1 MAFLKRFFP
10 IFETKI
16 IGMTLRYFNVF
27 LIVMAVVAVVVFVAL
42 FFVDAGY
49 GKFYDKK
56 WGFAVN
62 NKLGWVLME
71 SPVFV
76 TMLLLWLFSDRRD
89 DLVRLAFLFLFEL
102 HYIHRSFVF
111 PLRLRGNNL
120 MPLSIILMGVV
131 FNVLNAMMQGGWI
144 FYLSPADYYPADWL
158 TDPRF
163 IAGFAV
169 FIFGMFVNISSD
181 DIIRNLRKD
190 GDTRHYLPKEGMFR
204 YVTSA
209 NYFGEF
215 VEWVGFAILTWS
227 WAGAVFALWTFAN
240 LAPRASR
247 IYDRYQAEFGD
258 ELDTKKTK
266 RIIPFI
272 F

>member
-1 MAFLKRFFP
+1 MFFP
-10 IFETKI
+10 IFVLYFSTK
-16 IGMTLRYFNVF
+16 MSEHSFNLY
-27 LIVMAVVAVVVFVAL
+27 LIVMSAIAVVVFVSL
-42 FFVDAGY
+42 YFVDAGY
-49 GKFYDKK
+49 GKFYNKK
-56 WGFAVN
+56 WGPAVN

-76 TMLLLWLFSDRRD
+76 AMLLLWLFSDRRC
-89 DLVRLAFLFLFEL
+89 DLVRIAFLFLFEL
-102 HYIHRSFVF
+102 HYIQRSFVF
-111 PLRLRGNNL
+111 PFRMRGNSV
-120 MPLSIILMGVV
+120 MPLSIVVMGVT
-131 FNVLNAMMQGGWI
+131 FNVLNALMQGGWI
-144 FYLSPADYYPADWL
+144 FYISPDDYYGRDWL

-163 IAGFAV
+163 IAGFLV
-169 FIFGMFVNISSD
+169 FIIGMYINIQSD

-190 GDTRHYLPKEGMFR
+190 GDTRHYLPKQGMFR

-240 LAPRASR
+240 LGPRADH
-247 IYDRYQAEFGD
+247 IYKMYQSEFGKA
-258 ELDTKKTK
+258 LDTKKVK

-272 F
+272 Y